1 MNRGDDSTPGLS
13 ADAPGAD
20 HQAAPREGEDA
31 GPRAAGPPATPA
43 ATVTIIEGA
52 TDGPTT
58 DDGRAAAPAP
68 ALSGLPRR
76 PLTASEAVVGVTAI
90 LAWSVLV
97 AVGVAIPTKPYID
110 LLSSPDRN
118 PSLFAM
124 AKAMFMILTC
134 YTFTNVAALCCLSA
148 VVGAIGRSAGIDD
161 VERNDPATDLR
172 TLCLSA
178 VIRGFFLFLVVL
190 SGTLFVSEQKFDD
203 ISIEQYLK
211 LAGLVSLLSFAIGY
225 DPHLFVTFFARVSQ
239 WTNTIATTADRR

>member
-20 HQAAPREGEDA
+20 HQAAPRDGED
-31 GPRAAGPPATPA
+31 AGPPATPA
-43 ATVTIIEGA
+43 ATVTIIQGA
-52 TDGPTT
+52 TDGAAT
-58 DDGRAAAPAP
+58 DHGRAAAPVPAP
-68 ALSGLPRR
+68 DLSGLPRR

-90 LAWSVLV
+90 LAWGVLV

-110 LLSSPDRN
+110 LLSSPDGN
-118 PSLFAM
+118 PSVFALT
-124 AKAMFMILTC
+124 KAMFVILTC

-148 VVGAIGRSAGIDD
+148 VVGAIGRSARIDD

-178 VIRGFFLFLVVL
+178 VIRGFFLFLAVL
-190 SGTLFVSEQKFDD
+190 SGTLFVSEQKFDN

-225 DPHLFVTFFARVSQ
+225 DPHLFVAFFARVSQ

>member
-1 MNRGDDSTPGLS
+1 
-13 ADAPGAD
+13 
-20 HQAAPREGEDA
+20 
-31 GPRAAGPPATPA
+31 
-43 ATVTIIEGA
+43 VTIIQGA
-52 TDGPTT
+52 TDGAAT
-58 DDGRAAAPAP
+58 DHGRAAAPTLAP

-76 PLTASEAVVGVTAI
+76 PLTASEAVVVVTAI

-97 AVGVAIPTKPYID
+97 AVGVAVPTKPYID
-110 LLSSPDRN
+110 LLSSPDGN
-118 PSLFAM
+118 PSAVAL
-124 AKAMFMILTC
+124 AKAMFVILTC

-190 SGTLFVSEQKFDD
+190 SGTLFVSEQKFGN

-225 DPHLFVTFFARVSQ
+225 DPHLFVAFFARVSQ